1 MVIIRV
7 NNVILY
13 NLGEFNLEEMG
24 IGESFFWKN
33 LVNRARDE
41 IYPLKISFSM
51 RYWMAFNLINYI
63 MKMVV

>member
-33 LVNRARDE
+33 LDNRARDE